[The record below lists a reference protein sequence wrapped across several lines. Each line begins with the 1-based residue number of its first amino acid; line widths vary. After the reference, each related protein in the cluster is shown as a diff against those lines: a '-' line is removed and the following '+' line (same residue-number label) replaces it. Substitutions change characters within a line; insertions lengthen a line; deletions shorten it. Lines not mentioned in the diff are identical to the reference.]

1 MAKTLTSD
9 QKRVLDTILNN
20 AKQSVLI
27 TGPAGT
33 GKSFLLKAIT
43 AAFETSKEP
52 IRFAMTASTG
62 SAAVLVKGRTL
73 HSFMGIGLAK
83 SPATALVAKMHPP
96 QLRRLRML
104 HTLILDEV
112 SMISAGLFDLI
123 DEVFRLVR
131 KNSIPFGGVRGIFVG
146 DACQLPPV
154 DGEYFFKSN
163 VWNTL
168 SPKVFSLT
176 ELIRQSGDTNFQELL
191 QRLRWGTMTAEDY
204 TLLETRVRPGT
215 STESGGNATETE
227 VKPTRLYAMNRDVD
241 KENDKAFHAQM
252 LRVASKD
259 HVRTYATYF
268 NAPQDMSKTA
278 KAATIQKLKQY
289 AASCRIPD
297 AVLLC
302 YGAQVM
308 ITWNVGTDQGIVNG
322 TRGVITA
329 FANDGVQIQMKNR
342 IRTWIPYIQISMPSD
357 EESSHRSS
365 LLSVGEDP
373 LRAPEF
379 PSCPTIYYLPVRL
392 AYALSIHKS
401 QGITLDSA
409 EMDLGASIFEYGQAY
424 TALSRM
430 KSLDSVVLTALSP
443 KAFKTHPD
451 VLAFYR
457 AAETD
462 N

>member
-1 MAKTLTSD
+1 
-9 QKRVLDTILNN
+9 
-20 AKQSVLI
+20 
-27 TGPAGT
+27 
-33 GKSFLLKAIT
+33 
-43 AAFETSKEP
+43 
-52 IRFAMTASTG
+52 
-62 SAAVLVKGRTL
+62 
-73 HSFMGIGLAK
+73 
-83 SPATALVAKMHPP
+83 
-96 QLRRLRML
+96 
-104 HTLILDEV
+104 
-112 SMISAGLFDLI
+112 
-123 DEVFRLVR
+123 
-131 KNSIPFGGVRGIFVG
+131 
-146 DACQLPPV
+146 
-154 DGEYFFKSN
+154 
-163 VWNTL
+163 
-168 SPKVFSLT
+168 
-176 ELIRQSGDTNFQELL
+176 
-191 QRLRWGTMTAEDY
+191 
-204 TLLETRVRPGT
+204 
-215 STESGGNATETE
+215 
-227 VKPTRLYAMNRDVD
+227 
-241 KENDKAFHAQM
+241 
-252 LRVASKD
+252 
-259 HVRTYATYF
+259 
-268 NAPQDMSKTA
+268 
-278 KAATIQKLKQY
+278 
-289 AASCRIPD
+289 
-297 AVLLC
+297 
-302 YGAQVM
+302 M